1 MFVSLLNTVGEKH
14 TDLARALLNQ
24 QDKIM
29 ELLETVYSHTDLI
42 KDNKM
47 AAIHKYHTI
56 FLGILKT
63 ASAATKEEGTDKA
76 KLKAFV
82 QDFSIFEF

>member
-1 MFVSLLNTVGEKH
+1 LLSTVGEKH
-14 TDLARALLNQ
+14 VDLSKALLNQ
-24 QDKIM
+24 QDKIL
-29 ELLETVYSHTDLI
+29 ELIGNVYGHTDMI

-47 AAIHKYHTI
+47 AAIHKYHSI

-63 ASAATKEEGTDKA
+63 TTAAITEEGSDKA

-82 QDFSIFEF
+82 KVQFIVDC